1 MHENYS
7 EVVLIVI
14 ISSALILLLG
24 TILVVGL
31 LIQQK
36 RKLRHQQQLTDIR
49 NRHERSQLELRL
61 KIQDETF
68 QAISQNLHDNIGSN
82 ISTAMLLLYR
92 DDQVTDDEEQMN
104 RKLALGMLDRIIDDL
119 KNIARSLNPDYLN
132 DIGLTEAI
140 QQRTEQLKKTKKFDI
155 DLQVNDS
162 PQKLERQKQLILFY
176 IFQEAI
182 NNIYKHSQAKS
193 IVINLLYQP
202 NQVTMRISDDG
213 KGMMMKVDEERI
225 NGKGS
230 GLINMKNHAE
240 LIGAQLKIESDR
252 GKGTEVLITVPEP
265 YI

>member
-14 ISSALILLLG
+14 ISSALILSLG
-24 TILVVGL
+24 IILVVGL

-36 RKLRHQQQLTDIR
+36 RKLQHQQQLTDIR

-82 ISTAMLLLYR
+82 ISTAMLLLYK
-92 DDQVTDDEEQMN
+92 DDQVSNEEEQMN

-119 KNIARSLNPDYLN
+119 KNIARSLNPNYLN

-140 QQRTEQLKKTKKFDI
+140 QQRAEQLRKTKRFDI
-155 DLQVNDS
+155 DLQFNDS
-162 PQKLERQKQLILFY
+162 PHRLERQKQLILFY

-193 IVINLLYQP
+193 ILINLLYQP
-202 NQVTMRISDDG
+202 DQVTMRIKDDG
-213 KGMMMKVDEERI
+213 KGMMLKADDERV

-240 LIGAQLKIESDR
+240 LIGANLKIDSSR
-252 GKGTEVLITVPEP
+252 GSGTEVLVTVPEP
-265 YI
+265 YV